1 MASISVDIVAGSRAV
16 KNRKGW
22 QSAERIATVTGV
34 TGTGQAQLD
43 NALNTLGVPALG
55 AEHPSMSQLFLDE
68 MEPSARGPGV
78 VLIRMIYRR
87 LEDADEP
94 VDEDTG
100 SIEVGTTAEQ
110 SERNTDHAGALMT
123 VTYASAR
130 ESEREQQV
138 VTVGAYLPKT
148 RMVVRRRETGSPGDK
163 SKLYVGKL
171 NKGPWKLDP
180 NCAAKTWRCMAI
192 LGTSSDGGEFY
203 DVRHEFEHCGEGSE
217 TGTWDRRGMWR
228 GSDGRVPS
236 DLVEGTGKK
245 TFQVGT
251 TIDFGNLNL

>member
-148 RMVVRRRETGSPGDK
+148 RMVVRRRETGSPGDR
-163 SKLYVGKL
+163 SKLYVGKV
-171 NKGPWKLDP
+171 NTGPWKLDP
-180 NCAAKTWRCMAI
+180 NCTARQWLCTEI
-192 LGTSSDGGEFY
+192 SGTSSDGGETY
-203 DVRHEFEHCGEGSE
+203 DVRYVFEYRGPTSE
-217 TGTWDRRGMWR
+217 TGNWDIKGYWR

-236 DLVEGTGKK
+236 DLIADAGIVTYQIYKS
-245 TFQVGT
+245 V
-251 TIDFGNLNL
+251 DFDNLNL